1 MIETENASRRVAALQ
16 RMLTGNNSKNKTMQ
30 YTQDHDTETESMC
43 VGNEIREIQT
53 KRWEEEEEYD
63 VVKMK
68 MDAEVTT
75 MTNFEETTGAP
86 AGVERE
92 RPAPGGGA
100 GTLKVTDS
108 RTGKKYEVRV
118 SLSLS
123 LSLSLLLT
131 ISIYICVVHTQNASL
146 LKRGR
151 KETLVSEN
159 MTRECARKE
168 EYEQRVEKNDTHTH
182 TYTYLRVR
190 CLLSVCL
197 FFFHSI

>member
-123 LSLSLLLT
+123 LSLSLT
-131 ISIYICVVHTQNASL
+131 HNIDIYLCGTYT
-146 LKRGR
+146 KR
-151 KETLVSEN
+151 VSPK
-159 MTRECARKE
+159 TREKRDSCE
-168 EYEQRVEKNDTHTH
+168 
-182 TYTYLRVR
+182 
-190 CLLSVCL
+190 
-197 FFFHSI
+197 

>member
-1 MIETENASRRVAALQ
+1 MIETANASRRVAALQ
-16 RMLTGNNSKNKTMQ
+16 RMLTGNNSKKKTMQ

-63 VVKMK
+63 VVK

-123 LSLSLLLT
+123 LT
-131 ISIYICVVHTQNASL
+131 HNIDIYLCGTYT
-146 LKRGR
+146 KR
-151 KETLVSEN
+151 VSPK
-159 MTRECARKE
+159 TREKRDSCE
-168 EYEQRVEKNDTHTH
+168 
-182 TYTYLRVR
+182 
-190 CLLSVCL
+190 
-197 FFFHSI
+197 

>member
-1 MIETENASRRVAALQ
+1 MEAARMIETANASRRVAALQ
-16 RMLTGNNSKNKTMQ
+16 RMLTGNNSKKKTMQ

-53 KRWEEEEEYD
+53 KRWEEEEDYD
-63 VVKMK
+63 VVK

-123 LSLSLLLT
+123 LT
-131 ISIYICVVHTQNASL
+131 HNIDIYLCGTYT
-146 LKRGR
+146 KR
-151 KETLVSEN
+151 VSPK
-159 MTRECARKE
+159 TREKRDSCE
-168 EYEQRVEKNDTHTH
+168 
-182 TYTYLRVR
+182 
-190 CLLSVCL
+190 
-197 FFFHSI
+197 